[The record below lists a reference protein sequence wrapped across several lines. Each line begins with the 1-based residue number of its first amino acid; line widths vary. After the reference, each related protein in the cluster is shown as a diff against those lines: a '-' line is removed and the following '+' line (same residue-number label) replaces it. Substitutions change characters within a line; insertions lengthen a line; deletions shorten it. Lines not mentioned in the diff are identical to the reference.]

1 MYLIRDRQYN
11 QCYTPL
17 AFFLR
22 RYPQCNVNNTQFF
35 HKAFPC
41 RSSCAT
47 WAASP
52 FAQHGLLTTTKRQ
65 IKALTETALG
75 PQLFQ
80 QCSGLLEVYRVKALR
95 EPAVDLRQQ
104 LSGCCPLPVPL
115 PEPRQAQRGRLL
127 SGAELGGWLL
137 VKPGLPV
144 EPRRGG
150 LGHVPR
156 HPGWRWHQ
164 CGRGRSPQGRRWDSS
179 GDPKRLCAVTSPHPL
194 CFQLRSSSCP
204 QTLCIP
210 RRESPRTSR
219 GCRSMGILDAVA
231 RAAGPAP
238 DLSRRIRAGLP

>member
-22 RYPQCNVNNTQFF
+22 RYPQCNINNTRFF
-35 HKAFPC
+35 HRAFPS

-52 FAQHGLLTTTKRQ
+52 FAQHGILTTTKRQ

-104 LSGCCPLPVPL
+104 LSGCCELSLTL
-115 PEPRQAQRGRLL
+115 PEPSEAQRGAPTPCAVAKAINASARADVAAASLRYCERMAPK
-127 SGAELGGWLL
+127 SWAYARLGG
-137 VKPGLPV
+137 
-144 EPRRGG
+144 
-150 LGHVPR
+150 
-156 HPGWRWHQ
+156 
-164 CGRGRSPQGRRWDSS
+164 C
-179 GDPKRLCAVTSPHPL
+179 
-194 CFQLRSSSCP
+194 SSCW
-204 QTLCIP
+204 
-210 RRESPRTSR
+210 
-219 GCRSMGILDAVA
+219 A
-231 RAAGPAP
+231 RASASALCCWAWSAEPN
-238 DLSRRIRAGLP
+238 SQRTCIIQTR